1 MTLQLVDDLHFLCK
15 VVLEGGLLPR
25 VVGQD
30 SLTAGLVGNCRA
42 RLLEAAVI
50 RVARGQSLIP

>member
-1 MTLQLVDDLHFLCK
+1 MTLQLVDDLHFLCE

-25 VVGQD
+25 IVWQD
-30 SLTAGLVGNCRA
+30 SLTTGLAGNGRA
-42 RLLEAAVI
+42 RLLEAAVV